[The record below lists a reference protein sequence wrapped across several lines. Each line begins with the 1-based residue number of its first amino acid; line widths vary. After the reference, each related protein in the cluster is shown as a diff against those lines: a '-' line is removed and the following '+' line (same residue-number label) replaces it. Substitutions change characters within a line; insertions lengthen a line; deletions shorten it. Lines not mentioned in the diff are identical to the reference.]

1 MEPLR
6 SHINF
11 FKHLPLLKFMLKKVY
26 VRFICL
32 KFLFKNV
39 SVCFNFLTFN
49 NPAEIILIRLFKYSA
64 NQYFCKLV
72 AEKKKP

>member
-11 FKHLPLLKFMLKKVY
+11 FKHLLLLKFL
-26 VRFICL
+26 L
-32 KFLFKNV
+32 KNV

-49 NPAEIILIRLFKYSA
+49 NPAEIILIILCKYSA